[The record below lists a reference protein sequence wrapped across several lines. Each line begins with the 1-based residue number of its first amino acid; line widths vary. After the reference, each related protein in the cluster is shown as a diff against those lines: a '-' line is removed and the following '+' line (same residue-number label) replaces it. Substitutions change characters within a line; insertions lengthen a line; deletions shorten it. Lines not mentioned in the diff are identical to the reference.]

1 MKNIEIKG
9 LLRIERMLLADDI
22 EPVKGKIEVMT
33 GRDFEQDKGILSS
46 IETKIDVILSR
57 FY

>member
-1 MKNIEIKG
+1 
-9 LLRIERMLLADDI
+9 MLLADDT
-22 EPVKGKIEVMT
+22 EPVKGNIEVMT
-33 GRDFEQDKGILSS
+33 GRDFEQDKGILTS